1 MGEMRRI
8 TVEIDGD
15 TARVVDMAVVA
26 GEYDS
31 DAEVVLEA
39 LRLWSG
45 AYQSDDDLRL
55 QWEDRTRAGQW
66 LEGNFTLAEITAPAA
81 NGVD

>member
-1 MGEMRRI
+1 MGELRRI

-15 TARVVDMAVVA
+15 TARAVDMAVVA
-26 GEYDS
+26 GEYGS
-31 DAEVVLEA
+31 EAEVVLEA

-45 AYQSDDDLRL
+45 AYQSDDDLHI
-55 QWEDRTRAGQW
+55 QWEERTRAGQW
-66 LEGNFTLAEITAPAA
+66 LEGNFTLAEIRASAA